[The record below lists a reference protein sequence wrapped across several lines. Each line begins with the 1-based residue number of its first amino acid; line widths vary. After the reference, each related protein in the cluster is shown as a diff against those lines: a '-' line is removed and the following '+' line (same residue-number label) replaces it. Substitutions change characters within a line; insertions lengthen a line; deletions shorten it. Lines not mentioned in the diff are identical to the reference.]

1 MARRRRALR
10 PLRAARVL
18 GVDPRGEPRFTAA
31 SPSEFLDAEL
41 RNHPLWVAARE
52 LLERRGELEATR
64 DRALK
69 ILETRNEDPN
79 AFRVTSDYIVAT
91 ARR

>member
-1 MARRRRALR
+1 
-10 PLRAARVL
+10 VS
-18 GVDPRGEPRFTAA
+18 G
-31 SPSEFLDAEL
+31 
-41 RNHPLWVAARE
+41 RE
-52 LLERRGELEATR
+52 LLKQRGELDATR